1 MILPEEADMTRRS
14 PGVVRD
20 AIVSYLR
27 GIKGDATITE
37 IRMAVNEALGDQ
49 VPSSS
54 IRSYLNLN
62 TPAMFLRTGRGRYR
76 LVRK

>member
-1 MILPEEADMTRRS
+1 MTTRRS

-20 AIVSYLR
+20 AIVKYLQ
-27 GIKGDATITE
+27 GIKGDASVEE
-37 IRMAVNEALGDQ
+37 IRTAVNEALGDS

-62 TPAMFLRTGRGRYR
+62 TPAKFLRTSRGRYR
-76 LVRK
+76 LVRQ